1 MNSKKYDLAVAYR
14 IYPGVSKSPAIFPDD
29 KYKLS
34 ELCIRSFRESLG
46 KLYVKMWVLLDKC
59 PPEYEQLFR
68 KYFNDDDLE
77 FIHLDGI
84 GNNGTFKLQV
94 ETLLNQNES
103 DYVYF
108 AEDDYFYLPG
118 AFEELYNFF
127 HDTNADFAT
136 PYDHLDLYTMKL
148 HDYRS
153 KIRTHG
159 SRHWRNVSSTCMTFL
174 THKKALEKTR
184 RIFLSYSRRNDDLS
198 LWMSLTKI
206 KIFNP
211 FVYLKYMFRGD
222 RIFRALLKAW
232 YFGWRQILFGKK
244 YKLWSPMPTVGTH
257 MEGISLSPGIKWDD
271 KFRKYL

>member
-1 MNSKKYDLAVAYR
+1 
-14 IYPGVSKSPAIFPDD
+14 
-29 KYKLS
+29 
-34 ELCIRSFRESLG
+34 
-46 KLYVKMWVLLDKC
+46 
-59 PPEYEQLFR
+59 
-68 KYFNDDDLE
+68 
-77 FIHLDGI
+77 
-84 GNNGTFKLQV
+84 LQV
-94 ETLLNQNES
+94 ETLLSQNES

-127 HDTNADFAT
+127 HEIKADFAT

-153 KIRTHG
+153 KIEIHG
-159 SRHWRNVSSTCMTFL
+159 TRHWRNVSSTCMTFL
-174 THKKALEKTR
+174 THKKALAKTK
-184 RIFLSYSRRNDDLS
+184 RIFLSYARRNDDLS

-206 KIFNP
+206 KIFDP

-222 RIFRALLKAW
+222 RIFKALLKAW
-232 YFGWRQILFGKK
+232 YFGWWQILFGRK

-257 MEGISLSPGIKWDD
+257 MEGISLSPGFNWDE